1 MIIWISGYPKSGNTW
16 TRVFLSN
23 YLYEKK
29 IDPFHN
35 LKYISDFPRTHH
47 FNFLNSDEKNTLN
60 NQNDNFKFYLLAQ
73 DKINLNGKINL
84 IKTHSFAGSL
94 SGNHFSNSENT
105 IGFIYLV
112 RDPRSVAISLSY
124 HLNLTIEKTVEL
136 MVDSNRFAIVN
147 EELITFWSSWKI
159 NYLSWKRLKY
169 PKLILK
175 YEDLHFSPKNKFKEI
190 LEFLSKFQ
198 DVQIN
203 DSKID
208 DIIEHCSF
216 SKLKSFEKNNG
227 FKEKQGGEYFFR
239 EGRIDEWK
247 KKMDLNLI
255 NKIEKE
261 FKDEMLELGY
271 L

>member
-29 IDPFHN
+29 TDPFQN
-35 LKYISDFPRTHH
+35 LEHIGDFPRTRH
-47 FNFLNSDEKNTLN
+47 FDFLSSDEKKMLN
-60 NQNDNFKFYLLAQ
+60 NKIDNFKFYILAQ

-94 SGNHFSNSENT
+94 SGNHFSNDENT

-124 HLNLTIEKTVEL
+124 HLDLTIDKTVEL
-136 MVDSNRFAIVN
+136 MIDTNRFAIVN
-147 EELITFWSSWKI
+147 NELLTFWSSWKI

-169 PKLILK
+169 PKLIVK
-175 YEDLHFSPKNKFKEI
+175 YEDLHFAPKNKFKEI
-190 LEFLSKFQ
+190 LEFLNKFQ
-198 DVQIN
+198 DIQIN
-203 DSKID
+203 GDKID

-216 SKLKSFEKNNG
+216 SKLKSFEKNKG
-227 FKEKQGGEYFFR
+227 FKEKQGGEFFFR

-247 KKMDLNLI
+247 EKLDLNLKNI
-255 NKIEKE
+255 IEKE
-261 FKDEMLELGY
+261 FKNEMLELGY